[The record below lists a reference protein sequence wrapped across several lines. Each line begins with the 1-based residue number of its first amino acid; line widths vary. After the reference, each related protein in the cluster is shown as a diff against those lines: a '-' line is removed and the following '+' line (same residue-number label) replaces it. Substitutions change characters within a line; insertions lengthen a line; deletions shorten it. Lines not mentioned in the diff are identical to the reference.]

1 MKKEV
6 RYFAQDGE
14 NIFYLS
20 SSVCAV
26 LSLKFSKTFY
36 NQKYEHQIW
45 REVSLCHQTENI
57 LKYSNQLSN

>member
-20 SSVCAV
+20 SSVWALDTLYILNLELDMLGIL
-26 LSLKFSKTFY
+26 LSSVEGF
-36 NQKYEHQIW
+36 
-45 REVSLCHQTENI
+45 
-57 LKYSNQLSN
+57 